1 MKGEVGKK
9 APAVFLQLSGK
20 TRQDKGTF
28 TSREQDTAENRGV
41 MYADDKV

>member
-9 APAVFLQLSGK
+9 APSVFPQLSGE

-28 TSREQDTAENRGV
+28 TSKEQETEENRGV